1 MNKKVVI
8 IIIVSVL
15 LIIALILFHMY
26 QSDMNRMEHGEPVK
40 YGTWGY
46 AYSTL
51 EEVNVEKTN
60 QSKEIQFIKTFFI
73 VSDLNKLDSTG
84 KYKYYVVEQF
94 QKDNPAVVKIDK
106 TDSLK
111 ENTNYEITFKG
122 YKSSE
127 NVRYTIKDIFDN
139 FEIIDIQETQKQGI
153 EQIQENIETI
163 F

>member
-8 IIIVSVL
+8 TIIASVL
-15 LIIALILFHMY
+15 LIMALILFHMY

-60 QSKEIQFIKTFFI
+60 QLKEIQFVKTFFI
-73 VSDLNKLDSTG
+73 VSDLDKLDNSG
-84 KYKYYVVEQF
+84 EYKYYVVEQF
-94 QKDNPAVVKIDK
+94 QKDNPTVVKMDK
-106 TDSLK
+106 KYSLS

-127 NVRYTIKDIFDN
+127 NVKYTIQDIFDN
-139 FEIIDIQETQKQGI
+139 FEIIDIQVTQKQGI

-163 F
+163 L

>member
-8 IIIVSVL
+8 IMISSIL

-26 QSDMNRMEHGEPVK
+26 QSDMNRMRHGEPVK

-51 EEVNVEKTN
+51 EMVNVETTN
-60 QSKEIQFIKTFFI
+60 QAKEIQFVKTFCI
-73 VSDLNKLDSTG
+73 ISDLDRLDNSG
-84 KYKYYVVEQF
+84 VYKYYVVEQF
-94 QKDNPAVVKIDK
+94 QKDNPTVVKIDK
-106 TDSLK
+106 AYSLR

-127 NVRYTIKDIFDN
+127 NVKYTIKDIFDN
-139 FEIIDIQETQKQGI
+139 FKIVDIEITQKQGI

>member
-1 MNKKVVI
+1 MNKKVVV

-46 AYSTL
+46 AYSTV

-60 QSKEIQFIKTFFI
+60 QSKEIQFVKTFFI

-139 FEIIDIQETQKQGI
+139 FEIIDIQETQKQGM
-153 EQIQENIETI
+153 EQIQENMETI